1 MIEVKDISKSFG
13 EKVVLDKISF
23 MVEDEILGLL
33 GPNGSGKS
41 TLMKI
46 IAGILTPD
54 SGDVLVNGVSV
65 VEDPIKAKEIVGF
78 VPETPILYESLTA
91 FELFSFIGSV
101 RKIDSLRLRER
112 VEKLADALDFRA
124 MDELFANLSLGN
136 KQKVS
141 IIAAMLHNPS
151 VLILDEAFNGLDV
164 AAAKVL
170 RDLIFQFR
178 EDGREVLLS
187 THILPIAE
195 RICDRILIIQNG
207 KIIAQGEPHDLKRDG
222 ELEDV
227 FLRLTKIEK
236 DISPI
241 LEALAYE

>member
-23 MVEDEILGLL
+23 TVEDEILGLL

-65 VEDPIKAKEIVGF
+65 VEDPIKVKEIVGF